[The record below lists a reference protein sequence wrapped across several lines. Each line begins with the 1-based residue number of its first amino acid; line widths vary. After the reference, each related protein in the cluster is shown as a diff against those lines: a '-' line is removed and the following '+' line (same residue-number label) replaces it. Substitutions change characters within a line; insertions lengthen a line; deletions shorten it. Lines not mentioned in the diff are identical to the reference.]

1 MSFIRPEASAF
12 VDRWREVMIGIVV
25 VALGIYWASGFGLL
39 KWVGIVVILIGAA
52 LLVAGVQRARFRMGK
67 GGPGVVQVDERQI
80 TYFGP
85 LDGGAVAIDEMMGLS
100 LEAHSVPPVWVLRQP
115 GQADL
120 RIPVNA
126 EGSDALFDAFAALP
140 GIRTERMLAQLKSK
154 PDHPVVIWSKVA
166 ATLH

>member
-12 VDRWREVMIGIVV
+12 VDRWREVMIGVVV

-80 TYFGP
+80 TYSARWMAGP
-85 LDGGAVAIDEMMGLS
+85 WRLT
-100 LEAHSVPPVWVLRQP
+100 R
-115 GQADL
+115 
-120 RIPVNA
+120 
-126 EGSDALFDAFAALP
+126 
-140 GIRTERMLAQLKSK
+140 
-154 PDHPVVIWSKVA
+154 
-166 ATLH
+166 